1 MIRTI
6 AKPYLLFLGDAD
18 SGYGAKTA
26 EGLAHWRPDD
36 CVGQTKL
43 PGCEVDL
50 GIPELSIEEAAERG
64 AKTLVLGVAARGG
77 ILPPSWVTSVVCAL
91 RAGLDVASGLHD
103 RLSSFP
109 DIVAAAQECDRTLHD
124 VRHPPQKLPLATGEP
139 RSGRRVLMI
148 GTDCAVGKK
157 FTALAIHREMVA
169 RGIDASFR
177 PTGQTGVLIAGEGIA
192 LDAVPGDFISG
203 VAEALS
209 PAAPDTHWDVVEG
222 QATVL
227 HPTFAAVT
235 TGLVHGTQPEALVLC
250 HQAGRRTV
258 RGLDHRPLPSI
269 QESIDAHLACARVT
283 SPHVRAAAISI
294 DTHLLSESDAY
305 GALHIANQ
313 KTGLPA
319 TDPVRFGAGVLVDAL
334 LAE

>member
-1 MIRTI
+1 MRTI
-6 AKPYLLFLGDAD
+6 RKPYLLFLGDAD

-26 EGLAHWRPDD
+26 EGLAQWRPAD
-36 CVGQTKL
+36 CVGQTRL

-50 GIPELSIEEAAERG
+50 GIEELTLEKAAAHG

-77 ILPPSWVTSVVCAL
+77 VLPPGWVPSIVRAL
-91 RAGLDVASGLHD
+91 ELGLDIASGLHD
-103 RLSSFP
+103 RLTSFP
-109 DIVAAAQECDRTLHD
+109 AIAEAADRCGRQLHD
-124 VRHPPQKLPLATGEP
+124 VRQPPAKLPLATGLP

-157 FTALAIHREMVA
+157 FTALAIHREMVS
-169 RGIDASFR
+169 RGVDAAFR

-209 PAAPDTHWDVVEG
+209 PAAAEDHWDVVEG

-235 TGLVHGTQPEALVLC
+235 AGLVHGTQPDAMILC
-250 HQAGRRTV
+250 HEAGRTTV
-258 RGLDHRPLPSI
+258 RGLERRPLPSMR
-269 QESIDAHLACARVT
+269 ESIEAHLACARVT
-283 SPHVRAAAISI
+283 SPNVRMAAVSVN
-294 DTHLLSESDAY
+294 TKSLSEEDAHR
-305 GALHIANQ
+305 AIDEASRQ
-313 KTGLPA
+313 TGLAA
-319 TDPVRFGAGVLVDAL
+319 TDPLRFGADSLVDAL
-334 LAE
+334 LTA